1 MTILPDPA
9 PESAQR
15 ASSARREVGTTLVFN
30 FLVPSVV
37 ALQIAPAHNGRGA
50 LDEQLFVTRGD
61 AGVGDDGEPVPVQF
75 AFGPNNTRVHIIEA
89 PVGPV
94 SVNYSATLT
103 PAPDSWAAVTSSSAY
118 DDDVISALRQSRYCP
133 SDLLIPLA
141 RAELNE
147 FLGTD
152 GIALA
157 AASWVFE
164 RIAYLGGSSGPTDN
178 AVDTL
183 LTRRG
188 VCRDF
193 AHLTITLCRA
203 LGVPARLA
211 SVYAPGLV
219 QMDFHAVVEVWRN
232 GAWEVLDATRLAPR
246 SSLVRIATGRDAADT
261 SFAATLRGDV
271 ELTFAEVYA
280 VVDGRLPADDHEAVT
295 TLAYG

>member
-1 MTILPDPA
+1 MTISTTEEPNPG
-9 PESAQR
+9 QR
-15 ASSARREVGTTLVFN
+15 ASSASRSVGTKLIFN

-37 ALQIAPAHNGRGA
+37 ALQVAPAHNGQRV
-50 LDEQLFVTRGD
+50 LEEQLYAIRGG
-61 AGVGDDGEPVPVQF
+61 AGAGDDGEPVPVEL

-94 SVNYSATLT
+94 SINYSAVVT
-103 PAPDSWAAVTSSSAY
+103 PHPTAWDGAFSSSRY

-133 SDLLIPLA
+133 SDLLVPLA

-152 GIALA
+152 QIAQA

-164 RIAYLGGSSGPTDN
+164 RIAYLGGSSGPTDT

-203 LGVPARLA
+203 LGVPARLV

-219 QMDFHAVVEVWRN
+219 QMDFHAVVEVWRS
-232 GAWEVLDATRLAPR
+232 GVWEVLDPTRLAPR

-280 VVDGRLPADDHEAVT
+280 VVDGTLPADDHESVT